1 MTKDMHADSAGGN
14 EGAHASPAATA
25 PDFVSVTPA
34 DKPFIQRPRG
44 YIVIDTETTG
54 LDKRR
59 DQILQ
64 VAALRLD
71 ASLAES
77 GDEDDTFEAR
87 CDLGPGIVPAPGALL
102 TTRVWPDQLEGQ
114 GRSVHRLL
122 DDLAAT
128 LERWRWP
135 GAVEENGDDN
145 GEGGPLMLLG
155 HNVIGFDE
163 EVLRH
168 QFWKSLHDPYT
179 IQAAGTLRAD
189 TLVIARA
196 LHVIRPSALHVPDVV
211 SEDGTARPSFRLGDL
226 ATANSITLGDDAHDA
241 LADVRATAALG
252 RLIAE
257 RAPEFWTHMLGLA
270 DKRKVLSLAAFH
282 TDASPA
288 NASASGAVDPE
299 PQLFIRPGKTGLEC
313 FAVLPIAPLWSKPW
327 LMLALDL
334 SIDPGDYLDLDLA
347 GLSQL
352 ASRDRS
358 PFVIIRS
365 HKQPILWPLARAFAE
380 DSPSPHVKALAKR
393 LVGDFVPT
401 HDMTILLPSGP
412 FYVSFKNP
420 DEDTPASDEKLLAAA
435 ATVVRNRTDRILRLI
450 RNRIEILGPLV
461 TAAANALPSW
471 TEPKGLDDTLYSG
484 GFPNYRDR
492 ALRKRIRE
500 LPPEQAVQLI
510 PEMTDLALR
519 EWAWKRLFLEAPH
532 VLPRERY
539 MELKHEFTQCMLTGE
554 GGFRTLGDAWT
565 ELSALIQRH
574 ADGDAAT
581 QAHLAAID
589 VMLMSMGQA
598 ALAEADGCATEEDVD
613 F

>member
-1 MTKDMHADSAGGN
+1 MTKDIHADSAGGN
-14 EGAHASPAATA
+14 EGAHASPAETA
-25 PDFVSVTPA
+25 PDSVSVTPA

-87 CDLGPGIVPAPGALL
+87 CDLGPRLVPAPGALL

-114 GRSVHRLL
+114 GRSVHGLM

-135 GAVEENGDDN
+135 RAVEENGDDD

-196 LHVIRPSALHVPDVV
+196 LHVIRPSALHVPEIV
-211 SEDGTARPSFRLGDL
+211 SEGGTTRPSFRLGDL
-226 ATANSITLGDDAHDA
+226 ATANSIALGEDAHDA
-241 LADVRATAALG
+241 LADVRATAALA
-252 RLIAE
+252 RVLAE
-257 RAPEFWTHMLGLA
+257 RAPDLWSHMLELA
-270 DKRKVLSLAAFH
+270 DKRKVLSLAAFNS
-282 TDASPA
+282 DASPA
-288 NASASGAVDPE
+288 NASASGAVRPE
-299 PQLFIRPGKTGLEC
+299 PQLFVRPSKNGLEC
-313 FAVLPIAPLWSKPW
+313 FAVLPIASLWSKPW

-334 SIDPGDYLDLDLA
+334 SIDPACYMDLDLGA
-347 GLSQL
+347 LSQL
-352 ASRDRS
+352 ARSDCS
-358 PFVIIRS
+358 PFVVIRS

-380 DSPSPHVKALAKR
+380 NDPSPHVVAMAER

-401 HDMTILLPSGP
+401 HDMKIVLPSGP
-412 FYVSFKNP
+412 FYVSFKDP
-420 DEDTPASDEKLLAAA
+420 DEGTPASDEKLLAAA
-435 ATVVRNRTDRILRLI
+435 ATIVNNRTDRILRLI

-471 TEPKGLDDTLYSG
+471 PEPKGLDDTLYSG

-510 PEMTDLALR
+510 PELTDLALR
-519 EWAWKRLFLEAPH
+519 EWAWRRLFLEAPH

-539 MELKHEFTQCMLTGE
+539 MELKHEFAQRMLTGD
-554 GGFRTLGDAWT
+554 GGCRTLGDAWA
-565 ELSALIQRH
+565 ELSALIQSH

-589 VMLMSMGQA
+589 TMLILMGEA
-598 ALAEADGCATEEDVD
+598 ALAETDACTTEEDVD